1 MNNYFENKK
10 ALGAAILLFITSF
23 LWGLAFV
30 FQRIGMETIGPNT
43 FNAMRFLLGGI
54 FLIPIFFIMNR
65 NKMKSKES
73 IFKTNSFKEGIKGGV
88 IIGFILLF
96 AAMAQQSS
104 LLFTS
109 VGKAG
114 FISVLYIVIVPI
126 IHFLMGDK
134 ISKKLAFCI
143 LLSIVGLYFLTMKGS
158 FYISYGDLLVL
169 MSAIIYSLHIMAI
182 HKYSKLGDGLVITIT
197 QFLIAG
203 IISLIWAIFSEK
215 PSLENILL
223 SYRAIIYT
231 GIFSCGIG
239 YTFQVIGQ
247 KNLDPTIASLIMS
260 LESVFAAI
268 AAYFILGQMMSVK
281 EILGCIFVLIATI
294 VAQLPERRKNL

>member
-30 FQRIGMETIGPNT
+30 FQRIGMETI
-43 FNAMRFLLGGI
+43 MRFLLGGI

-65 NKMKSKES
+65 NKMRSKES

-182 HKYSKLGDGLVITIT
+182 HKYSKLGGGLVITIT